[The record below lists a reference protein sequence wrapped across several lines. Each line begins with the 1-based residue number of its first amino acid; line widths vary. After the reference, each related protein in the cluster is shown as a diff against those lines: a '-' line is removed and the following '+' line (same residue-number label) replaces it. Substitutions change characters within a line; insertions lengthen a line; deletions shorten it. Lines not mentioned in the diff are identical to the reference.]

1 MTLDKMGGVILN
13 VASDLSIISPDNRLY
28 NEENIDDNKANVKPI
43 VYSVVKTGLIGLTR
57 YLATYWAENNI
68 RCNAISPG
76 GVFNNQDQNFIKKIK
91 KLIPLG
97 RLANKDEYKSS
108 VQFLCSEAS
117 SYMTGQNIVID
128 GGRSVW

>member
-28 NEENIDDNKANVKPI
+28 NEENIDNNKANVKPI

-97 RLANKDEYKSS
+97 RLASKDEYKSS

>member
-1 MTLDKMGGVILN
+1 MQFHQEEFL
-13 VASDLSIISPDNRLY
+13 IIK
-28 NEENIDDNKANVKPI
+28 I
-43 VYSVVKTGLIGLTR
+43 KTSLK
-57 YLATYWAENNI
+57 N
-68 RCNAISPG
+68 
-76 GVFNNQDQNFIKKIK
+76 K

-97 RLANKDEYKSS
+97 RPANKDEYKSS